1 MKNIAI
7 IGSGT
12 WGVALA
18 MHLSNIG
25 HNVKLW
31 AFMQEE
37 ADNINIE
44 KKCKFLPDVRINDNI
59 TCYTDIQ
66 KVVEGTDMILHV
78 TPSKFVRET
87 IKKYKNEFEQGQ
99 YYEKKEG
106 SVRGIKILLVIVGI
120 AALISGLAMAFSG
133 IKSSSALFIVL
144 GIAIFALGIF
154 SFVAVFTKIN
164 KIIEGRKRK
173 KEELQFFFKIKSGV

>member
-1 MKNIAI
+1 MKDD
-7 IGSGT
+7 S
-12 WGVALA
+12 
-18 MHLSNIG
+18 
-25 HNVKLW
+25 
-31 AFMQEE
+31 
-37 ADNINIE
+37 
-44 KKCKFLPDVRINDNI
+44 
-59 TCYTDIQ
+59 
-66 KVVEGTDMILHV
+66 ILE
-78 TPSKFVRET
+78 PLKMFNSKFKQLQHENGEKYFEELVKESKIDANANRET

-164 KIIEGRKRK
+164 KIIEERKRK
-173 KEELQFFFKIKSGV
+173 

>member
-44 KKCKFLPDVRINDNI
+44 RKCKFLP
-59 TCYTDIQ
+59 
-66 KVVEGTDMILHV
+66 
-78 TPSKFVRET
+78 
-87 IKKYKNEFEQGQ
+87 
-99 YYEKKEG
+99 
-106 SVRGIKILLVIVGI
+106 
-120 AALISGLAMAFSG
+120 
-133 IKSSSALFIVL
+133 
-144 GIAIFALGIF
+144 
-154 SFVAVFTKIN
+154 
-164 KIIEGRKRK
+164 
-173 KEELQFFFKIKSGV
+173 EE